1 MKLTSTRSN
10 NKRMPGTLAKN
21 RVAGPHQAGR
31 VGRASSLGA
40 SKPADDDD
48 DNNDKDDDNP
58 RTA

>member
-1 MKLTSTRSN
+1 MVFPFLI
-10 NKRMPGTLAKN
+10 A
-21 RVAGPHQAGR
+21 VA
-31 VGRASSLGA
+31 RARPNILCHASLGA

>member
-1 MKLTSTRSN
+1 MKLTFTRSN
-10 NKRMPGTLAKN
+10 NKECLAPLQN
-21 RVAGPHQAGR
+21 REAGPRQAGK